1 VANRLRDPAAA
12 DSLLEHIRAGG
23 KVAAAR
29 AFGVSRVTLDKWILG
44 MGPDFELEVERAL
57 ADGKAWRTAARGA
70 VDSILRGETT
80 TRVPAPPP
88 LPAVQR
94 RVVVDAE
101 PVSGVPGVGDDDDGA
116 GGAGVLDLPRCPVSR
131 EGEMTAAELK
141 EHIAYAIRH
150 PDHPFARDAL
160 KIASALLLPA
170 EIGRARREA
179 EPPPRPALSG
189 ARAKVLEVLGRSKV
203 VSS

>member
-29 AFGVSRVTLDKWILG
+29 AFEVSRVTLDKWILG
-44 MGPDFELEVERAL
+44 MGPDFELEVERAV
-57 ADGKAWRTAARGA
+57 ADGKAWRLAARGA

-101 PVSGVPGVGDDDDGA
+101 PVSGVPGDGDGDADGA
-116 GGAGVLDLPRCPVSR
+116 AVLDLPRCPVSR

-179 EPPPRPALSG
+179 DPPQRPALSG

-203 VSS
+203 VTS